1 MLTKLL
7 GIIFLIVGGAIALGV
22 LFPLIGS
29 LFGMLFLLVKL
40 AVAVVFLYVGYRM
53 LTQDQNT

>member
-7 GIIFLIVGGAIALGV
+7 GIIFLIIGGAITLGI
-22 LFPLIGS
+22 LFPLIGN
-29 LFGMLFLLVKL
+29 LFGLLFLLVKL

-53 LTQDQNT
+53 LTQD